1 MRFMINIFIY
11 LLINKMDVNVAILVD
26 AKNEYTT
33 QLQNI
38 LRPHL
43 YEGLIAVYNKGKND
57 IVKSNNVK
65 SSVFKNFQ
73 DNLSLIP
80 QWNQDI
86 IETEAMRIRTESK
99 CDWLDDLITAI
110 FVSNVRILTAIK
122 NIKSKQEIKIK
133 VPNYSHF
140 VHSCYYQCA
149 IDFYK
154 NPYLFDDSI
163 RKSEIQ
169 SNMRT
174 SLEIINNCIINTI
187 RKLLPIKLILN
198 KYLET
203 SVEEEEILSDSD
215 ADATKNLKKYRLKNN
230 DSDIEDE
237 DGDDEGEND
246 GEGDCEDVYEG
257 DRDDENNSSEEE
269 QDNLDLDDH
278 ELDNDQGLDQVSDDK
293 QELDHVQESESQEIN
308 NNLNIVDNIVDNI
321 MPFSEQNLVT
331 NPELIN
337 EQKSVDPELVKELEQ
352 EQFVNSTSINE
363 QELVQNPLSVSEY
376 AGIDQNLVQ
385 TPELVV
391 DDQEI
396 IDNPVLDLSDERE
409 IKIRTPVP
417 DNEKIHKDIIQQ
429 YLNNT
434 RRGVFI
440 RKVKKKKI
448 KKNNTKWRFLNK
460 LKRKIF
466 FLINVI

>member
-1 MRFMINIFIY
+1 
-11 LLINKMDVNVAILVD
+11 MDVNVAILVD
-26 AKNEYTT
+26 AKNEYTK

-43 YEGLIAVYNKGKND
+43 YEGLVAVYNKGKSD
-57 IVKSNNVK
+57 TKNVK

-149 IDFYK
+149 IEFYK
-154 NPYLFDDSI
+154 NPYLFDDTI

-203 SVEEEEILSDSD
+203 SVEEENLSDTD
-215 ADATKNLKKYRLKNN
+215 ADANTTKNLKKYRLKNN
-230 DSDIEDE
+230 DSDSDSE
-237 DGDDEGEND
+237 DEGED
-246 GEGDCEDVYEG
+246 DYEG
-257 DRDDENNSSEEE
+257 DR
-269 QDNLDLDDH
+269 
-278 ELDNDQGLDQVSDDK
+278 
-293 QELDHVQESESQEIN
+293 
-308 NNLNIVDNIVDNI
+308 
-321 MPFSEQNLVT
+321 
-331 NPELIN
+331 
-337 EQKSVDPELVKELEQ
+337 
-352 EQFVNSTSINE
+352 
-363 QELVQNPLSVSEY
+363 
-376 AGIDQNLVQ
+376 
-385 TPELVV
+385 
-391 DDQEI
+391 
-396 IDNPVLDLSDERE
+396 R
-409 IKIRTPVP
+409 
-417 DNEKIHKDIIQQ
+417 
-429 YLNNT
+429 
-434 RRGVFI
+434 
-440 RKVKKKKI
+440 
-448 KKNNTKWRFLNK
+448 
-460 LKRKIF
+460 
-466 FLINVI
+466 